1 MQNELFNLFLYV
13 DTYVTW
19 YTGKALHIFI
29 GFVIRIVLDLL
40 LGLTIYVDDR
50 QRGLAAFKLVLE
62 NSCMCVSEY
71 MTVYECMYVCV
82 HTLVW
87 SQDHIRSISK
97 EFVHFFFQDMI
108 SHWSGAQLVCCSI

>member
-13 DTYVTW
+13 DTYATW

-40 LGLTIYVDDR
+40 LGLIIYVDDR

-62 NSCMCVSEY
+62 NSCIML
-71 MTVYECMYVCV
+71 YVRV
-82 HTLVW
+82 
-87 SQDHIRSISK
+87 
-97 EFVHFFFQDMI
+97 
-108 SHWSGAQLVCCSI
+108 